1 MRTFPTLVITWPAS
15 VGDEAVEMMLAEI
28 DACAPT
34 AVEPLDRGVRLFFAS
49 PAHRARAAATV
60 AALDATLDLT
70 SMDVPDDDWAERSQA
85 AVRAIR
91 VGALTIAPPWDMSPH
106 AGRDVIVI
114 QPSMGFGTGHHA
126 STRLCLQLLRE
137 LGVAGA
143 RVLDVGTGSG
153 VLGIAASRLGAAQVL
168 AIDCDGDALT
178 SARENVALNG
188 EGASIRLQHVE
199 LASLPPELSAASFDI
214 VLANLTAAV
223 LIRHAETLARRLA
236 PAGVL
241 IASGFGQD
249 ELTEVAGAFAVT
261 SLAVTTRADEGEW
274 VALTFGAASA
284 AQATSR

>member
-1 MRTFPTLVITWPAS
+1 
-15 VGDEAVEMMLAEI
+15 
-28 DACAPT
+28 
-34 AVEPLDRGVRLFFAS
+34 
-49 PAHRARAAATV
+49 
-60 AALDATLDLT
+60 
-70 SMDVPDDDWAERSQA
+70 
-85 AVRAIR
+85 
-91 VGALTIAPPWDMSPH
+91 
-106 AGRDVIVI
+106 
-114 QPSMGFGTGHHA
+114 
-126 STRLCLQLLRE
+126 LQLLQE
-137 LGVAGA
+137 MAVAGA

-153 VLGIAASRLGAAQVL
+153 VLAIAASRLGAAQVL

-188 EGASIRLQHVE
+188 EDVAIRLQHVE
-199 LASLPPELSAASFDI
+199 LASPPPELSAASFDI

-241 IASGFGQD
+241 IASGFGQG